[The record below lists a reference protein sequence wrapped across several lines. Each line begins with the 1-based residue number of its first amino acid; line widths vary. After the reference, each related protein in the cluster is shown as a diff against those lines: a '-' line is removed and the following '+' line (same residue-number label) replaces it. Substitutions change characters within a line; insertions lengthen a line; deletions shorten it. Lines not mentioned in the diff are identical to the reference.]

1 MPDTKLVEI
10 EKSLEFFS
18 IEPFFR
24 VISESDI
31 KKRYRKLIKL
41 YHPDMHPNNIE
52 WCNDMM
58 QKLNEA
64 YEILINN
71 LSYINNIARENAA
84 KRHRKIS
91 LEELEIK
98 YVETD
103 GLLEDSV
110 LLGWIQRIP
119 RDNFAINLR
128 NKIKSN
134 VDFFYS
140 EESNRLIE
148 DHRIL
153 DFFTTLFSVFLRAT
167 EFGKL
172 SPFPIAQN
180 STKFLRHFSIANS
193 YLDSGIRN
201 FYRYKHQKKIDKY
214 KNVSL
219 SYLDDAKRLHSYL
232 IPQSNDIQLL
242 RIIQARIE
250 LATLFQ
256 TRISIPHLWEARAD
270 NYAH

>member
-1 MPDTKLVEI
+1 MFDTKLVDI

-18 IEPFFR
+18 IAPFFR
-24 VISESDI
+24 IISENEI

-41 YHPDMHPNNIE
+41 YHPDMHPNNVE

-71 LSYINNIARENAA
+71 IAYINSIASENLS
-84 KRHRKIS
+84 KKQKELS
-91 LEELEIK
+91 VEELEAR
-98 YVETD
+98 YAETD
-103 GLLEDSV
+103 GLVEDSV

-119 RDNFAINLR
+119 RDSFAINLR
-128 NKIKSN
+128 NRIKLN

-140 EESNRLIE
+140 EEVTKLIGN
-148 DHRIL
+148 HRVF

-172 SPFPIAQN
+172 SPFPVARN
-180 STKFLRHFSIANS
+180 STKFLRHFSIANN
-193 YLDSGIRN
+193 YLDSGVRN
-201 FYRYKHQKKIDKY
+201 FYRYKHQKKIGKY

-219 SYLDDAKRLHSYL
+219 SYLDDAKRLYSYL
-232 IPQSNDIQLL
+232 IPQSNDTQLS

-250 LATLFQ
+250 LANLFQ
-256 TRISIPHLWEARAD
+256 MRISIQQLWEAKAI